1 MPPKKKTTAPR
12 KKSKS
17 HSSFLTWQRIKPFA
31 KWGSVVVVVAA
42 VYICWDMP
50 GTDDVKPL
58 DVRPSITVLAN
69 DGTVLA
75 RYGGM
80 QGNVVNVD
88 DLPDYVEEA
97 VMAIEDRRF
106 YKHFGVDPLG
116 LMRAMT
122 VNLMQGHFAQGGS
135 TITQQLAKNLFL
147 TPDKTL
153 RRKIQE
159 ALLALQI
166 EYKYSKKDIMS
177 AYLNRVYFGAGAYG
191 IDAAARTYF
200 DKPASKLTL
209 FESAILAGVL
219 KAPSRYS
226 PSANPARARERA
238 MTVIKAMEDAGF
250 ITEKKMDHEL
260 SAAKTAKA
268 GTEVGDYNRYFAEW
282 VINQID
288 SYVSNSDRDLVVKT
302 TLSARMQKMAEDRQ
316 EALFK
321 TIKPEEK
328 ISEMALVTLAK
339 DGAVLAMLGGQDY
352 KKSQFNRATQARRQ
366 PGSLFKTFVYLAAI
380 EAGFT
385 PDDMIEDAP
394 FTSGSYRPENHEGKY
409 YGTVS
414 MTQAL
419 AFSLNTATIRLLSDI
434 GMSRLMSVTDRLG
447 FTQKFK
453 SELSTG
459 LGADES
465 TLLEL
470 TNAYATIGNGGHAV
484 WPYAVL
490 SIEDTK
496 KNVLY
501 SREET
506 GHAQLFDG
514 SNIAAL
520 DSMLVQ
526 VIARGTGQAAQLSR
540 GHTAGK
546 TGTSQNY
553 RDAWFIGYTDN
564 LVTGI
569 WMGNDNDS
577 PMNRISGGRYPARL
591 WRDYMEGAIT
601 VNLPSFGQR
610 VFATESYTPVN
621 VPQPEAVNQEEVGG
635 GSFADMI
642 GRWSSDVSATPP
654 QPSPEDRKVTPS
666 HTPVY
671 NN

>member
-1 MPPKKKTTAPR
+1 MPPKKKSTS
-12 KKSKS
+12 KKKTSYGN
-17 HSSFLTWQRIKPFA
+17 TRWQKAKPFV
-31 KWGSVVVVVAA
+31 KWGAAIFVVGVIYV
-42 VYICWDMP
+42 CWDMP

-69 DGTVLA
+69 DGAVLA

-80 QGNVVNVD
+80 QGNTVNVD
-88 DLPDYVEEA
+88 DLPPYVEQA

-106 YKHFGVDPLG
+106 YKHFGVDPWG
-116 LMRAMT
+116 LARAMS
-122 VNLMQGHFAQGGS
+122 VNIMEGHFAQGGS

-166 EYKYSKKDIMS
+166 EYKYSKNDIMS

-200 DKPASKLTL
+200 NKPATQLTL

-226 PSANPARARERA
+226 PSANPKLAKERA
-238 MTVIKAMEDAGF
+238 VTVIKAMEDAEF
-250 ITEKKMDHEL
+250 ITEKKMTHEL
-260 SAAKTAKA
+260 NVAKTTKA

-288 SYVSNSDRDLVVKT
+288 SYVGNSERDLIVKT
-302 TLSARMQKMAEDRQ
+302 TLSSRMQKMAEDRQ
-316 EALFK
+316 QALFK

-328 ISEMALVTLAK
+328 VSEMGLVTLAK
-339 DGAVLAMLGGQDY
+339 DGAVLAMIGGHDY
-352 KKSQFNRATQARRQ
+352 QKSQYNHATQARRQ

-385 PDDMIEDAP
+385 PDDMVEDAP
-394 FTSGSYRPENHEGKY
+394 FTSGNYRPENHEGKY

-414 MTQAL
+414 LTQAL
-419 AFSLNTATIRLLSDI
+419 AFSLNTATIRLLQDVGI
-434 GMSRLMSVTDRLG
+434 SRLMSVTDRLG

-453 SELSTG
+453 AELSTG

-490 SIEDTK
+490 SIEDSK
-496 KNVLY
+496 KNTLY
-501 SREET
+501 RREET
-506 GHAQLFDG
+506 GHAQLFNGQD
-514 SNIAAL
+514 IAAL

-540 GHTAGK
+540 GHAAGK

-564 LVTGI
+564 LVTGV
-569 WMGNDNDS
+569 WMGNSDDS
-577 PMNRISGGRYPARL
+577 PMNRNSGGRYPARL
-591 WRDYMEGAIT
+591 WRDYMEGAIAAP
-601 VNLPSFGQR
+601 LPDFGQR
-610 VFATESYTPVN
+610 RFAKETYQPVDSYRTNASAPN
-621 VPQPEAVNQEEVGG
+621 SDEVGG
-635 GSFADMI
+635 GSFGDMVN
-642 GRWSSDVSATPP
+642 RWSSDINGAPP
-654 QPSPEDRKVTPS
+654 QPEPAERQVTPS
-666 HTPVY
+666 RTPVY